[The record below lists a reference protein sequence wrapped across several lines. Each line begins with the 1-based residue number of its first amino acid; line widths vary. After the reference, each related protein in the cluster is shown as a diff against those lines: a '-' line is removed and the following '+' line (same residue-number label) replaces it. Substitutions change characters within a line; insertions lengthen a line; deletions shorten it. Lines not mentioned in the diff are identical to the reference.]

1 MIRPD
6 QCDGIDEAAVEAAVS
21 EDPYDFVQVPEG
33 AAEDLRALL
42 GIPAAVRP
50 RIAFLA
56 GPGDAAGSFEHW
68 TRREADPR
76 TPVMAYST
84 MFYCLV
90 ARLNA
95 EALVVCEQA
104 QLPNVEDPRFA
115 FISIDRPRPPG
126 PVAYRRSEMAYGRRV
141 LRALRDYQPHILL
154 VGIDA
159 PFWLMR
165 FAPQE
170 WRIVLTA
177 HNALYPMG
185 LEQRTP
191 RQRLR
196 GWLTAARLKRVVTG
210 VCTSQEVARQVAE
223 ACPALGG
230 RLWTEVPQVQRCHL
244 RCGRDA
250 TGIRRI
256 VYVGRLEEDKGPL
269 DLLAAFEAAASQHQD
284 LELIFAGDG
293 SLAPRLTQQARQSPL
308 RHRIHLAGV
317 LDARGVH
324 DLLSTAD
331 LLVCPTRRAFN
342 EGLALV
348 AIEAAIQGVPAILS
362 SVVPAKQLL
371 QDACVEFPADDVH
384 ALQKCMQDLI
394 ADPGRVALLRD
405 ELTRRRHVHF
415 DRSLSWGSRLCQA
428 LLAIERTKQS
438 RPPPHG
444 WHDGQRWP

>member
-1 MIRPD
+1 MIRPG
-6 QCDGIDEAAVEAAVS
+6 QRSNGTDEEPAG
-21 EDPYDFVQVPEG
+21 EDLYDFVQVPEG
-33 AAEDLRALL
+33 ADEELRALL
-42 GIPAAVRP
+42 GLPATVRP

-90 ARLNA
+90 ERLDA
-95 EALVVCEQA
+95 QALVICEQSR
-104 QLPNVEDPRFA
+104 LPEADDPRFA
-115 FISIDRPRPPG
+115 FVSIDRPRSPG
-126 PVAYRRSEMAYGRRV
+126 PVAYRCSEMAYGRRV
-141 LRALRDYQPHILL
+141 LHALRDYQPHILL
-154 VGIDA
+154 VGVDA
-159 PFWLMR
+159 PIWLMR
-165 FAPQE
+165 FAPHE

-185 LEQRTP
+185 LAQKTLRH
-191 RQRLR
+191 RLR
-196 GWLTAARLKRVVTG
+196 GTLTSARLKRVVTG

-223 ACPALGG
+223 ASPALVGK
-230 RLWTEVPQVQRCHL
+230 LWTEVPQVQQCHL
-244 RCGRDA
+244 HSDRQA
-250 TGIRRI
+250 TGIKRI

-269 DLLAAFEAAASQHQD
+269 DLLVAFEALASQHQE
-284 LELIFAGDG
+284 LELVFAGGG
-293 SLAPRLTQQARQSPL
+293 SLAARLMQQVLQSPV
-308 RHRIHLAGV
+308 RDRIHLAGV
-317 LDARGVH
+317 LDAKGVH

-331 LLVCPTRRAFN
+331 LLVCPTRRAFS

-371 QDACVEFPADDVH
+371 QDACVEFPADDVD
-384 ALQKCMQDLI
+384 ALQTCMQDLI
-394 ADPGRVALLRD
+394 LDPCRVARLRE

-428 LLAIERTKQS
+428 LLALDRE
-438 RPPPHG
+438 
-444 WHDGQRWP
+444 